1 MARMAYRHYR
11 LEFSKNSS
19 GNNEYYTVNELG
31 LYGSIAPGSPNLCI
45 GAVTT
50 ASGQYSTQAPGYA
63 TDGNPTTFW
72 ESGLNGSPSWL
83 QVDLG
88 SPVAIFAFSLLS
100 TKYAD
105 ERPVDFKIKAS
116 ADGIAWTEM
125 DSRTAFAAHAGEV
138 NLIGFGVKGISTLE
152 DGSPSSKVAVFR
164 WSDQS
169 LVATVTPGHDG
180 SWKTL
185 VAEPVLVTHMGPS
198 GFRPLSDG
206 PITPGDL
213 LA

>member
-1 MARMAYRHYR
+1 MARTAYRYYR
-11 LEFSKNSS
+11 LEFSKNSK
-19 GNNEYYTVNELG
+19 GNNNYYTIDELG

-50 ASGQYSTQAPGYA
+50 ASGQYSTQAPEYA
-63 TDGNPTTFW
+63 TDGNSATYW
-72 ESGLNGSPSWL
+72 ESGPNGSPSWL

-88 SPVAIFAFSLLS
+88 APVAIFAFSLLS
-100 TKYAD
+100 TTYND

-116 ADGIAWTEM
+116 ADGVAWTEIAR
-125 DSRTAFAAHAGEV
+125 RTAFAAHAGEV

-180 SWKTL
+180 SWEAF

>member
-1 MARMAYRHYR
+1 MARTAYRYYR
-11 LEFSKNSS
+11 LEFSKNSA
-19 GNNEYYTVNELG
+19 GNNNYYAINEFG
-31 LYGSIAPGSPNLCI
+31 LYDSIAPDSPNLCV

-63 TDGNPTTFW
+63 TDGSPSTFW
-72 ESGLNGSPSWL
+72 ESGVNGSPSWL

-88 SPVAIFAFSLLS
+88 APVAIFAFSLLS
-100 TKYAD
+100 TTYPD
-105 ERPVDFKIKAS
+105 ERPADFKIKAS
-116 ADGIAWTEM
+116 TDGVAWTEI
-125 DSRTAFAAHAGEV
+125 DTRKAFAAHAGEV
-138 NLIGFGVKGISTLE
+138 NLIGFGVKGVSTLE

-169 LVATVTPGHDG
+169 LVATVTPNLDG
-180 SWKTL
+180 SWKAF
-185 VAEPVLVTHMGPS
+185 VAEPVLVTHIGPS

-213 LA
+213 LS

>member
-1 MARMAYRHYR
+1 MARTAYRYYR
-11 LEFSKNSS
+11 LEFSKNSNGS
-19 GNNEYYTVNELG
+19 NNYYTINELG
-31 LYGSIAPGSPNLCI
+31 LYGSVAPGSPNLCI

-50 ASGQYSTQAPGYA
+50 ASGQYSTRAPEYA
-63 TDGNPTTFW
+63 TDGNSTTYW
-72 ESGLNGSPSWL
+72 ESAINGSPSWL
-83 QVDLG
+83 QVDMG
-88 SPVAIFAFSLLS
+88 APVAVFAFSLLS
-100 TKYAD
+100 TTQPN
-105 ERPVDFKIKAS
+105 ELPVDFKIKAS
-116 ADGIAWTEM
+116 ADGVAWTEI
-125 DSRTAFAAHAGEV
+125 DRRTAFADHAGEMT
-138 NLIGFGVKGISTLE
+138 LIAFGVKGVSTLE
-152 DGSPSSKVAVFR
+152 DGSPSLKVAVFR

-180 SWKTL
+180 SWKAF